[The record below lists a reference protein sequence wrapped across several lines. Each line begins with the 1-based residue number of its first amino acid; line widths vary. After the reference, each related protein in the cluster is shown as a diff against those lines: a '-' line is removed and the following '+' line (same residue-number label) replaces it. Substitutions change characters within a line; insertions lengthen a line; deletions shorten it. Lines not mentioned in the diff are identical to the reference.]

1 MTYVRLSRSCNLRM
15 ARAERSGGSMAGPA
29 NRTSNIQTEQS
40 DRWELQMVVQST
52 FSFSRASL
60 TGLVERG
67 TGATGWDSLESAM
80 AIRAESPR
88 VNSKKTQMGG
98 QLDRQGPD

>member
-1 MTYVRLSRSCNLRM
+1 MTGPTNKTIQHPDGTKRD
-15 ARAERSGGSMAGPA
+15 GG
-29 NRTSNIQTEQS
+29 
-40 DRWELQMVVQST
+40 VST

-80 AIRAESPR
+80 AIRAECPR
-88 VNSKKTQMGG
+88 VNSKTQIRG

>member
-1 MTYVRLSRSCNLRM
+1 MT
-15 ARAERSGGSMAGPA
+15 GPA
-29 NRTSNIQTEQS
+29 NKTIQHPDGTKRSMGTS
-40 DRWELQMVVQST
+40 DGGVST

-80 AIRAESPR
+80 AIRAECPR
-88 VNSKKTQMGG
+88 VNS
-98 QLDRQGPD
+98 